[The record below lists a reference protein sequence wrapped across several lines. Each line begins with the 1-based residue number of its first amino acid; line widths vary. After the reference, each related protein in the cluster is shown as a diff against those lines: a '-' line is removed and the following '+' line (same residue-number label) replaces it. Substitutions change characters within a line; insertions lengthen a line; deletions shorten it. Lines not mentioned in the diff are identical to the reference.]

1 MFESLSQKLQN
12 ITSKMRGKA
21 RVSESD
27 IKEMMREIR
36 MALLEADVNYSVVK
50 EFVADMTEQCKG
62 AAVQDSFTP
71 GQQIVKIVRD
81 ALTELLGGEE
91 GEDKLKVSDTG
102 FNIIILYGL
111 QGAGKTTTAAKLAKL
126 LKENG
131 KKPMV
136 VSVDVHRPAAA
147 QQLKVLSDAVGV
159 DCYIDPEEKDAVKI
173 AKDGEG
179 RARYMLCNYLI
190 IDTAGRTV
198 ADEELMEELRDIAAA
213 VNPTEKLLVVDA
225 MIGQE
230 AVNVAQL
237 FEQNIGMDGF
247 IMTKLDGDARGGAAL
262 SIRKLTNKPI
272 KYICTGEKVDAIERF
287 YPQRMADRI
296 LGMGDVVS
304 LIEKAQQNIDEE
316 EARKTMERMM
326 SSSYTLDDLYS
337 QFEQMKKMGSLKD
350 LVGMVPGAAGKV
362 SDEDLDDKIV
372 DRQMAIITSM
382 TKKERR
388 APQILNAS
396 RRKRIAAGAGVQV
409 SDVNKLIAQYEQTA
423 KIMKQFSN
431 GKGGFK
437 MPKGFA
443 KKAAK
448 MGLKG
453 NMGGMGGLGNMGGM
467 GNMGGLGSMGGM
479 SGMGSGM
486 PQGLGSLSA
495 PKEDYDDTPFTPA
508 GRRDR
513 KKKRKGRR

>member
-21 RVSESD
+21 RVSDSD

-62 AAVQDSFTP
+62 AAVQESFTP

-102 FNIIILYGL
+102 FNVIILYGL

-173 AKDGEG
+173 ARDGEG
-179 RARYMLCNYLI
+179 KARYMLCNYLI

-247 IMTKLDGDARGGAAL
+247 VMTKLDGDARGGAAL
-262 SIRKLTNKPI
+262 SIRKMTGKPI
-272 KYICTGEKVDAIERF
+272 KYICVGEKIDKIEVF
-287 YPQRMADRI
+287 HPGRMADRI
-296 LGMGDVVS
+296 LGMGDVMS
-304 LIEKAQQNIDEE
+304 LIEKATQNIDEE
-316 EARKTMERMM
+316 EAQKSIEKM
-326 SSSYTLDDLYS
+326 LNNKFDLNDLLS
-337 QFEQMKKMGSLKD
+337 QFEQMKKMGSMKD
-350 LVGMVPGAAGKV
+350 LIGMIPGVSGKV
-362 SDEDLDDKIV
+362 TDEQLDSSEVQIN
-372 DRQMAIITSM
+372 RNMAIIKSM
-382 TKKERR
+382 TMKERKN
-388 APQILNAS
+388 PQILNAS
-396 RRKRIAAGAGVQV
+396 RRKRIAAGSGTTVQE
-409 SDVNKLIAQYEQTA
+409 VNNL
-423 KIMKQFSN
+423 MKQYDQTSKLMKQMGMG
-431 GKGGFK
+431 GKGGLK
-437 MPKGFA
+437 LPKGFP
-443 KKAAK
+443 
-448 MGLKG
+448 
-453 NMGGMGGLGNMGGM
+453 GGKLGGLG
-467 GNMGGLGSMGGM
+467 GLGG
-479 SGMGSGM
+479 
-486 PQGLGSLSA
+486 
-495 PKEDYDDTPFTPA
+495 F
-508 GRRDR
+508 GRR
-513 KKKRKGRR
+513 GFF